1 MTNSKY
7 QSIHVIPKSALMT
20 PSPPS
25 NLQHSLPSFAPN
37 SATEKYKI
45 VDQNKTEVKER
56 MISDFGF
63 GNFSIQNKSQNQTP
77 LKKQEEHED
86 CEVSDHDDE
95 ITPNHKLSLV
105 TRKDPLKP

>member
-1 MTNSKY
+1 
-7 QSIHVIPKSALMT
+7 MT

-25 NLQHSLPSFAPN
+25 NFQHSLPSFAPN

-63 GNFSIQNKSQNQTP
+63 GNSALNYKSLNQKTP
-77 LKKQEEHED
+77 LKKQEEYED

-95 ITPNHKLSLV
+95 ITTNHKLSLV
-105 TRKDPLKP
+105 TTKEPLKP